1 MSLSSA
7 LFLPIM
13 LKFANINYCWG
24 ENGHSRVFSDIRIFQ
39 SDALPTELSFV
50 FLHKFSFFENG
61 TEKI

>member
-24 ENGHSRVFSDIRIFQ
+24 ENGHSRV
-39 SDALPTELSFV
+39 LVTEL